1 MREWFKTCPTAVQW
15 LACLRHHNFDT
26 RATFICAR
34 SVMIRKPNICIQM
47 GICQIYML
55 CIANFLDFKGI
66 KLSDSK
72 YMICKYRFRENYQ
85 CSNRFSLGG
94 WFCTVWGGNFW
105 IYLHL
110 HQRLFCIPG
119 ESNKVWYDVTKPV
132 HKELHSDY
140 MQPLAEIKARSKNHI
155 QGIRH
160 LVQNLRLIKS
170 PAEIERMKIAGRVT
184 SEVRSCVL
192 SERASAFL

>member
-1 MREWFKTCPTAVQW
+1 MYLV
-15 LACLRHHNFDT
+15 
-26 RATFICAR
+26 
-34 SVMIRKPNICIQM
+34 
-47 GICQIYML
+47 
-55 CIANFLDFKGI
+55 
-66 KLSDSK
+66 LSDSK
-72 YMICKYRFRENYQ
+72 HMICKYRFRENYQ
-85 CSNRFSLGG
+85 GSYGSSLGE
-94 WFCTVWGGNFW
+94 VILYRWGENFW
-105 IYLHL
+105 IYLRL
-110 HQRLFCIPG
+110 HQHLFCIPG

-132 HKELHSDY
+132 HKELHADY

-192 SERASAFL
+192 SERTTVFLYTGKQRGCYSMS